1 VFSSLLVANRG
12 EVAVRIVR
20 AARELGIR
28 TIAVYSEADHG
39 ALHTR
44 LADEAYCIGPAPAQE
59 SYLNVTNLLSLA
71 TLLGVDAIHPGYGFL
86 AENSRFAELVEAVG
100 ITFVGPPPEIIA
112 RMGDKASAR
121 RTMRSL
127 GIPILP
133 GTEIL
138 HDAEE
143 AVREAE
149 RIGYPV
155 LVKATAG
162 GGGRG
167 MRIAHTPDELRSAFR
182 TAQLEADRAYGNGGL
197 YLEKFIERSRHI
209 EVQILADR
217 YGNVIHLGERE
228 CSLQR
233 RHQKLLE
240 ESPSLPL
247 TPEMRSE
254 LGERVVH
261 AVRGIGYVGAG
272 TLEFLYDVHS
282 GDLFFIEMNTRLQVE
297 HPVTEWVT
305 GIDIVRETIRL
316 SAGEPLELRQED
328 IFLRGWAIECRINAE
343 DPERDFLPTPGRLER
358 VHLPGGF
365 GVRVDTYAEQG
376 TVVSPH
382 YDSLIAKLIVWGET
396 RTEAIRRMRR
406 SLDEIV
412 LEGENLRT
420 TIPLC
425 RQILHDSRFVRGKVH
440 TNYLEELLSPR
451 QASISSS

>member
-1 VFSSLLVANRG
+1 MFSTLLVANRG

-20 AARELGIR
+20 AAKELGIR
-28 TIAVYSEADHG
+28 TIAVYSEADRG

-44 LADEAYCIGPAPAQE
+44 LADKAYCIGPAPAQE

-86 AENSRFAELVEAVG
+86 AENARFAELVEEVG
-100 ITFVGPPPEIIA
+100 ITFVGPPAEVIA
-112 RMGDKASAR
+112 RMGDKSAAR

-127 GIPILP
+127 GIPVLP
-133 GTEIL
+133 GTEVL
-138 HDAEE
+138 HDVEE
-143 AVREAE
+143 ALREAE
-149 RIGYPV
+149 AIGYPV

-167 MRIAHTPDELRSAFR
+167 MRVARTPEELRAAFR
-182 TAQLEADRAYGNGGL
+182 TAQLEAERAYGNGGL
-197 YLEKFIERSRHI
+197 YLERYVERSRHI

-217 YGNVIHLGERE
+217 YGNVVHLGERE

-240 ESPSLPL
+240 EAPSLPL
-247 TPEMRSE
+247 TPAMREE
-254 LGERVVH
+254 LGERVVR

-272 TLEFLYDVHS
+272 TLEFLYDVRT
-282 GDLFFIEMNTRLQVE
+282 GELFFIEMNTRLQVE

-316 SAGEPLELRQED
+316 AAGEPLGIRQED
-328 IFLRGWAIECRINAE
+328 VVLRGWSIECRINAE
-343 DPERDFLPTPGRLER
+343 DPERGFLPTPGRLER

-365 GVRVDTYAEQG
+365 GVRVDTYAEPG
-376 TVVSPH
+376 AVVPPH
-382 YDSLIAKLIVWGET
+382 YDSLVAKLVVWGET
-396 RTEAIRRMRR
+396 RDEAIRRMRR
-406 SLDEIV
+406 ALDELV

-425 RQILHDSRFVRGKVH
+425 RQIVEDPRFVRGEVH
-440 TNYLEELLSPR
+440 TGFLEELLAPR
-451 QASISSS
+451 RAGVAGS

>member
-1 VFSSLLVANRG
+1 MFSTLLVANRG

-20 AARELGIR
+20 AAKELGIR
-28 TIAVYSEADHG
+28 TIAVYSEADRG

-44 LADEAYCIGPAPAQE
+44 LADKAYCIGPAPAQE

-86 AENSRFAELVEAVG
+86 AENARFAELVEEVG
-100 ITFVGPPPEIIA
+100 ITFVGPPAEVIA
-112 RMGDKASAR
+112 RMGDKSAAR

-127 GIPILP
+127 GIPVLP
-133 GTEIL
+133 GTEVL
-138 HDAEE
+138 HDVEE
-143 AVREAE
+143 ALREAE
-149 RIGYPV
+149 AIGYPV

-167 MRIAHTPDELRSAFR
+167 MRVARTPEELRAAFR
-182 TAQLEADRAYGNGGL
+182 TAQLEAERAYGNGGL
-197 YLEKFIERSRHI
+197 YLERYVERSRHI

-217 YGNVIHLGERE
+217 YGNVVHLGERE

-247 TPEMRSE
+247 TPAMREE
-254 LGERVVH
+254 LGERVVR

-272 TLEFLYDVHS
+272 TLEFLYDVHT
-282 GDLFFIEMNTRLQVE
+282 GELFFIEMNTRLQVE
-297 HPVTEWVT
+297 HPVTELVT

-316 SAGEPLELRQED
+316 AAGEPLGIRQED
-328 IFLRGWAIECRINAE
+328 VVLRGWSIECRINAE
-343 DPERDFLPTPGRLER
+343 DPERGFLPTPGRLER

-365 GVRVDTYAEQG
+365 GVRVDTYAEPG
-376 TVVSPH
+376 AVVPPH
-382 YDSLIAKLIVWGET
+382 YDSLVAKLVVWGET
-396 RTEAIRRMRR
+396 RDEAIRRMRR
-406 SLDEIV
+406 ALDELV

-425 RQILHDSRFVRGKVH
+425 RQIVEDPRFVRGEVH
-440 TNYLEELLSPR
+440 TGFLEELLAPR
-451 QASISSS
+451 RAGVAGS

>member
-1 VFSSLLVANRG
+1 MFSTLLVANRG

-20 AARELGIR
+20 AAKELGIR
-28 TIAVYSEADHG
+28 TIAVYSEADRG

-44 LADEAYCIGPAPAQE
+44 LADKAYCIGPAPAQE

-86 AENSRFAELVEAVG
+86 AENARFAELVEEVG
-100 ITFVGPPPEIIA
+100 ITFVGPPAEVIA
-112 RMGDKASAR
+112 RMGDKSAAR

-127 GIPILP
+127 GIPVLP
-133 GTEIL
+133 GTEVL
-138 HDAEE
+138 HDVEE
-143 AVREAE
+143 ALREAE
-149 RIGYPV
+149 AIGYPV

-167 MRIAHTPDELRSAFR
+167 MRVARTPEELRAAFR
-182 TAQLEADRAYGNGGL
+182 TAQLEAERAYGNGGL
-197 YLEKFIERSRHI
+197 YLERYVERSRHI

-217 YGNVIHLGERE
+217 YGNVVHLGERE

-240 ESPSLPL
+240 EAPSLPL
-247 TPEMRSE
+247 TPAMREE
-254 LGERVVH
+254 LGERVVR

-272 TLEFLYDVHS
+272 TLEFLYDVRT
-282 GDLFFIEMNTRLQVE
+282 GELFFIEMNTRLQVE
-297 HPVTEWVT
+297 HPVTELVT

-316 SAGEPLELRQED
+316 AAGEPLGIRQED
-328 IFLRGWAIECRINAE
+328 VVLRGWSIECRINAE
-343 DPERDFLPTPGRLER
+343 DPERGFLPTPGRLER

-365 GVRVDTYAEQG
+365 GVRVDTYAEPG
-376 TVVSPH
+376 AVVPPH
-382 YDSLIAKLIVWGET
+382 YDSLVAKLVVWGET
-396 RTEAIRRMRR
+396 RDEAIRRMRR
-406 SLDEIV
+406 ALDELV

-425 RQILHDSRFVRGKVH
+425 RQIVEDPRFVRGEVH
-440 TNYLEELLSPR
+440 TGFLEELLAPR
-451 QASISSS
+451 RAGVAGS